1 MFSSSLRWTTT
12 KSTRSMRGVTL
23 LGSRDNSVLNVIS
36 GNTLGKWAAWGGG
49 LCGTVTLHW
58 YLIQRKSKWY
68 GSCAFWSFFG
78 LCTTVDLTT
87 KCTIMYLSSCILV
100 LFGAISDYKE
110 PLSWRK
116 NTKSTKSTKST
127 RFGHPTTVCDTMLST
142 TIKHDKHQKHERR
155 TSD

>member
-1 MFSSSLRWTTT
+1 MNNY
-12 KSTRSMRGVTL
+12 KKHKKYERG
-23 LGSRDNSVLNVIS
+23 DVIGEQGQLCAECNFRQYIGEVS
-36 GNTLGKWAAWGGG
+36 GVGGGG